1 MIRFLQYSFILASIL
16 LSTISLVI
24 AQNEFQENTGS
35 RTPQQILDSYGGL
48 KHAVLHMTRP
58 EWEVVSEWEGF
69 DQTAYIESLK
79 EFKSSFD
86 GERAKR
92 KEQRLKMIQQNDDC
106 GCWVEPDDTYMT
118 LIPPG
123 GLGGPGP
130 NEVEWATQGGAG
142 WDVDCASPP
151 ITFPGWTFELYGSVY
166 DEFYVNSKGM
176 ISFGGD
182 VIDWTPTGF
191 PNAEYNQIAGYWQDT
206 DNRSIGEIMY
216 KVTQDAVYVN
226 YVDVGYYNNHNDLT
240 NNFQI
245 IITPNDGIIG
255 DGNNA
260 QVCDLDMDWAHGD
273 IGGGGACCG
282 PDPGV
287 TGADQSTTGDD
298 GPHVQFGRFNLLDDT
313 YNGPYG
319 VGEGYDDGIDWLDF
333 KYFDINTALSSNNL
347 PPVATENL
355 GCDTITIC
363 LNQTASVDVNF
374 LGPEPGQSVTL
385 DVVQTLI
392 PGNVIDGYSQID
404 GPNAGITGTFT
415 ANAPGMNTIE
425 ITATDDGSPSSSTS
439 VTMYIEVL
447 DILPPELTV
456 EGTMSICAGSE
467 TQITATGDFD
477 EFTWNINSQ
486 FTDGNIANIPF
497 GGTFVVTGI
506 LDEGCQ
512 VQTSFFI
519 DQSPY
524 YLPDVEYTP
533 NPPNICSGDSAFV
546 QVIPDV
552 DEVFVGYT
560 WEADWNGLGGEV
572 YDVTADESGAWVSA
586 GMYRL
591 LVEDESGCFGQR
603 VFQIFSVDADIPDVT
618 IPPMCDGLDTVVFEG
633 GYASTNEGDF
643 NIYLITSNNA
653 GWEGSFANIIVNGE
667 VVSTITLVN
676 STFDTF
682 SVPIAFGDLIEVEYI
697 SANPDNDVF
706 NQMQVF
712 NCSNSQNNTN
722 ITDLSSGIIYSS
734 EAMCS
739 VEEANGYWEEESG
752 PGTSWFE
759 YTDQYNT
766 LWSPTEYGMYEVCFY
781 EENCNIPY
789 CYDIEVTLPPTI
801 ELNESSVTLCD
812 GEAVSLVA
820 DTTDAGGTAD
830 INWPYPGTDNVLE
843 NDFSYTQYTN
853 TTITVEIENGCG
865 NDEASVDVEA
875 FFPPLIDSMFLC
887 EEGDEIEI
895 DPISGDQN
903 DEVSTYEWT
912 YNGEII
918 PGENEQEY
926 TVSETGS
933 YCVIVT
939 NACWPDGDINCGF
952 VDIVSQ
958 IEDIFDDEAGGAIAD
973 CDGEGIDDDGT
984 TTITIT
990 LPNDEYIATWPDG
1003 TEGLEWTI
1011 PEDLQQTDDEGN
1023 PVFDEYGN
1031 PVWEYNGGDICVEV
1045 EDPYGCGVTEH
1056 CVYLYIGAAPSVD
1069 PTVAVIG
1076 DAEVEYPYVDD
1087 NGSQISNQNIYM
1099 CDHVTY
1105 VFDLN
1110 EIQPGPPYADFAWT
1124 IECEDTDGYY
1134 LDLNTDYDGF
1144 VEIMNTIIS
1153 EDSECDLNYVLTG
1166 VAETPC
1172 GTASQEFEVF
1182 TDPGEGDV
1190 CGIEMP
1196 NIITPR
1202 DGNSINGA
1210 LVFTGLENITDAG
1223 GIAILRVFDRWGNMV
1238 FEDLDF
1244 ENSSPW
1250 AGVNS
1255 RGINLAEGTY
1265 YYTLSYTL
1273 GETEFERQ
1281 KPITIYR
1288 DND

>member
-1 MIRFLQYSFILASIL
+1 
-16 LSTISLVI
+16 
-24 AQNEFQENTGS
+24 
-35 RTPQQILDSYGGL
+35 
-48 KHAVLHMTRP
+48 MTRP
-58 EWEVVSEWEGF
+58 EWEIIREWDGF
-69 DQTAYIESLK
+69 DQTAYAEALK

-86 GERAKR
+86 DERKKR

-106 GCWVEPDDTYMT
+106 GCWVEPDETYKT

-151 ITFPGWTFELYGSVY
+151 ISFPGWSFELYGSIY

-260 QVCDLDMDWAHGD
+260 QVCYLDMDWAHGD
-273 IGGGGACCG
+273 IGGSGACCG

-287 TGADQSTTGDD
+287 TGADQSSTGDD

-363 LNQTASVDVNF
+363 LNQTTSVDVNF

-404 GPNAGITGTFT
+404 GTNAGITGTFI
-415 ANAPGMNTIE
+415 ASAPGMNTIE
-425 ITATDDGSPSSSTS
+425 ITATDDGLPSSSTS

-477 EFTWNINSQ
+477 EFTWNLNSQ

-533 NPPNICSGDSAFV
+533 NPPNICSDDSVFV

-618 IPPMCDGLDTVVFEG
+618 IPPMCDGLETVVFEG

-667 VVSTITLVN
+667 VISTITLVN

-682 SVPIAFGDLIEVEYI
+682 SVPIAFGDFIEVEYI
-697 SANPDNDVF
+697 SANPDNDAF
-706 NQMQVF
+706 NQMQVY

-739 VEEANGYWEEESG
+739 VEQANGYWEEESG

-766 LWSPTEYGMYEVCFY
+766 LWAPTEYGMYEVCFY
-781 EENCNIPY
+781 EENCSIPY

-801 ELNESSVTLCD
+801 DLNESSITLCS
-812 GEAVSLVA
+812 GESVNLVA

-853 TTITVEIENGCG
+853 MTLTVEIENGCG

-918 PGENEQEY
+918 PGENGQEY

-939 NACWPDGDINCGF
+939 NTCWPDGEINCGF

-958 IEDIFDDEAGGAIAD
+958 IEGIFDDEVDGAIID
-973 CDGEGIDDDGT
+973 CDGDDIAT
-984 TTITIT
+984 VTIT
-990 LPNDEYIATWPDG
+990 LPNDEYIATWPDE
-1003 TEGLEWTI
+1003 TEGLEWII
-1011 PEDLQQTDDEGN
+1011 PGTWDDFGN
-1023 PVFDEYGN
+1023 PI
-1031 PVWEYNGGDICVEV
+1031 WEYNGEDICVEV

-1056 CVYLYIGAAPSVD
+1056 CVYLYIGAEPSVAA
-1069 PTVAVIG
+1069 TVSVIDDVIQQYEVVTNDVGAVGSDTINLC
-1076 DAEVEYPYVDD
+1076 D
-1087 NGSQISNQNIYM
+1087 NVSYI
-1099 CDHVTY
+1099 
-1105 VFDLN
+1105 FDLN
-1110 EIQPGPPYADFAWT
+1110 EFLPGPGGDFEWT
-1124 IECEDTDGYY
+1124 LECSNNDDYL
-1134 LDLNTDYDGF
+1134 LDLNEYDDGF
-1144 VEIMNTIIS
+1144 VEIMNDIII
-1153 EDSECDLNYVLTG
+1153 DNGICNLDYILTG

-1172 GTASQEFEVF
+1172 GTSSQAFQIY
-1182 TDPGEGDV
+1182 TDPGPEDV
-1190 CGIEMP
+1190 CGIVMP
-1196 NIITPR
+1196 NVFSPD
-1202 DGNSINGA
+1202 DGNSFNDA
-1210 LVFTGLENITDAG
+1210 LKIYGLDNITEAG
-1223 GIAILRVFDRWGNMV
+1223 GIATLRVFDRWGNMV
-1238 FEDLDF
+1238 FEDLTY
-1244 ENSSPW
+1244 ENNDPW
-1250 AGVNS
+1250 QGVNN
-1255 RGINLAEGTY
+1255 RGLKLAEGTY
-1265 YYTLSYTL
+1265 FYTLRYTI
-1273 GETEFERQ
+1273 GETLFEKQ
-1281 KPITIYR
+1281 SPVTIYR
-1288 DND
+1288 DN